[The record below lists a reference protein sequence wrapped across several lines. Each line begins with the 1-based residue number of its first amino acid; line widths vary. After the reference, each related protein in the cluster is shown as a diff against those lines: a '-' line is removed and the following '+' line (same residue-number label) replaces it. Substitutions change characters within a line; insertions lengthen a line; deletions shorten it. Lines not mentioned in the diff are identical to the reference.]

1 MPLLPAA
8 VQDGYGALV
17 PAEEQRSDAVGAADL
32 VAADGHGGEAAVAEV
47 DVELSEGLD
56 GVGVQRDL
64 GLTGDGGQFADRHDG
79 ADLVVGPHDGGQG
92 DVVGVAPDG
101 FAEGVGVHAP
111 VAVDGQVVDLGA
123 LVLGEPVHGVEDGV
137 VLDGAGDDPGPGG
150 IGVAPGPVEALDG
163 EVVGLRAAGGE
174 DHLAGAGADRLGEG
188 LAGLLDGTAG
198 PAAGGV
204 QGGGV
209 PRGGELRGHRR
220 GGLRQHGGGG
230 GVVEVGHDPPIL
242 RARPCRSARRDPD
255 PAGARGGRGPPRRSP
270 AGRLVTCAGP
280 APAGGTA
287 RRGGRWSP
295 RPRRPPPGSR
305 RRGCGW

>member
-1 MPLLPAA
+1 MALLTAA

-17 PAEEQRSDAVGAADL
+17 PAEQQCADAVGAADL
-32 VAADGHGGEAAVAEV
+32 VAADRHGGEAAVAEV
-47 DVELSEGLD
+47 DVELPEGLD
-56 GVGVQRDL
+56 GVGVQRDP
-64 GLTGDGGQFADRHDG
+64 GLAGDGRQFADRHDG

-92 DVVGVAPDG
+92 HVVGVALDG
-101 FAEGVGVHAP
+101 LAEGVGVDAP
-111 VAVDGQVVDLGA
+111 VAVHGQVLDLRA
-123 LVLGEPVHGVEDGV
+123 LVLGEPVDGVEHGV

-150 IGVAPGPVEALDG
+150 VGVAPRPVEALDG

-188 LAGLLDGTAG
+188 FAGLLHGTAG
-198 PAAGGV
+198 PAARGV

-220 GGLRQHGGGG
+220 GGLRQHRGGG

-242 RARPCRSARRDPD
+242 RVRRWPLAPRDPVM
-255 PAGARGGRGPPRRSP
+255 AGKAPSGGCRAGRAGVRRGAARGP
-270 AGRLVTCAGP
+270 V
-280 APAGGTA
+280 GGTG
-287 RRGGRWSP
+287 RPGGPTSP

-305 RRGCGW
+305 RPGCGW